1 MRANDAINGLILILL
16 SVSMI
21 AMTSTFPAF
30 PGQPY
35 GPSLFPRVLGSL
47 LIICGALLVWRG
59 LAARRAGAGW
69 VEMAA
74 WTRQPWRIVS
84 FFLML
89 GSLLLYILV
98 GDTIGFIP
106 IAIVILLAMFLWF
119 GVRPISAVVTAVV
132 ATFVI
137 HWFFSTLLRVPLPR
151 GVLDAIL

>member
-1 MRANDAINGLILILL
+1 
-16 SVSMI
+16 
-21 AMTSTFPAF
+21 
-30 PGQPY
+30 
-35 GPSLFPRVLGSL
+35 
-47 LIICGALLVWRG
+47 RG
-59 LAARRAGAGW
+59 LAARRGGEGW

-74 WTRQPWRIVS
+74 WTRQPWRVVS

-98 GDTIGFIP
+98 GDTVGFIP

>member
-1 MRANDAINGLILILL
+1 MRANDAINGLVLILL
-16 SVSMI
+16 SVAMI
-21 AMTSTFPAF
+21 AITSSFPAF

-35 GPSLFPRVLGSL
+35 GPSLFPRVLGTL
-47 LIICGALLVWRG
+47 LIICGALLIWRG

-69 VEMAA
+69 VAMAP
-74 WTRQPWRIVS
+74 WTRQPWRVVS

-106 IAIVILLAMFLWF
+106 IAIVILLALFLWF
-119 GVRPISAVVTAVV
+119 GVRPLVAVITAVA

-137 HWFFSTLLRVPLPR
+137 HWFFATMLRVPLPR
-151 GVLDAIL
+151 GVLDSIL